1 MKKIMACLV
10 IMAALVGCSKSD
22 SGEERTIVSNN
33 YPKKITMIEE
43 DGKILHTTE
52 YTILD
57 GKILSYTSQQYENG
71 TPNIKKSIN
80 TISYD
85 GNYIKEVKQ
94 QGGWDADKIET
105 FSYKDGKL
113 EKKVVKYT
121 PNEYIDTP
129 YETYTIS
136 YEYNGENLSTIKGEP
151 IVTISRNINDPREK
165 EKMHIDEYRDIAYT
179 HSGEQI
185 VENILIYKLDEQ
197 GNKKDIR
204 FETNKYTFSGN
215 DLIKKEVT
223 TRNQNITYEYTYDTS
238 KKNINRNNVSTL
250 EPNYFINGERSEH
263 ALKTK
268 KRVYNGTTTEYEY
281 VYEYKND
288 QLVKEERFKKK
299 DSGNV
304 LELTTEYEY

>member
-1 MKKIMACLV
+1 MKKIMVSLV
-10 IMAALVGCSKSD
+10 AIAALVGCSKSD
-22 SGEERTIVSNN
+22 NGEEGTIVPNN
-33 YPKKITMIEE
+33 YPKKITMKEE
-43 DGKILHTTE
+43 DGKILHTIE

-113 EKKVVKYT
+113 EKKVIKYNT
-121 PNEYIDTP
+121 SPDK
-129 YETYTIS
+129 TYTVS
-136 YEYNGENLSTIKGEP
+136 YEYSGENLSTIKGEP
-151 IVTISRNINDPREK
+151 IVTVRRNNGREEVEISRYQDFTYIR
-165 EKMHIDEYRDIAYT
+165 
-179 HSGEQI
+179 SGEQM
-185 VENILIYKLDEQ
+185 VENIETYKLDEQ
-197 GNKKDIR
+197 GNKKDSSL
-204 FETNKYTFSGN
+204 ETNKYTFSGN
-215 DLIKKEVT
+215 DLIKKEKT
-223 TRNQNITYEYTYDTS
+223 TPFQSITYEYTYDTS
-238 KKNINRNNVSTL
+238 KKNINRNNVSTIL
-250 EPNYFINGERSEH
+250 DPNYFTDGERSEH